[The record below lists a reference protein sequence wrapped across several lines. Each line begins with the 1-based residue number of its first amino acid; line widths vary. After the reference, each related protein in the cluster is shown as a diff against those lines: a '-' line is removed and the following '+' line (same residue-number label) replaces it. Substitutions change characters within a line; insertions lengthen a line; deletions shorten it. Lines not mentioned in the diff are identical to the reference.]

1 MQSKPLKTWGIVVQF
16 LPKWLTTRFT
26 TNRYKQEIETLSQDI
41 EKRIA
46 ETLAPIDE
54 KIAPKEIRPLINAIN
69 RLITYFEDRSHHEQD
84 FSANASHELRTP
96 LAGIRLQTEIA
107 MSTDDKEIQQRA
119 HQNVLIAI
127 DQNERLIEQLLTLA
141 RLTADRVELA
151 MEKLDVGQLSA
162 HVIANLQSLA
172 DEKQISLKLE
182 SQDNLTLRA
191 SEESLSI
198 LLHNLIRNAIN
209 YIPEGSKVEVKT
221 TTAKGGKIVLS
232 VADNGPGIPEEKHE
246 VVLRRFQKTANS
258 AKSGSGLGLAIVKR
272 ICDLHH
278 ATLELGR
285 TTKKGGL
292 KVTVTFNR

>member
-1 MQSKPLKTWGIVVQF
+1 LQF
-16 LPKWLTTRFT
+16 LPKWLINKFT
-26 TNRYKQEIETLSQDI
+26 TKRYRQEIETLSQDI

-69 RLITYFEDRSHHEQD
+69 RLITYFEDRSSHEQD

-107 MSTDDKEIQQRA
+107 MSTDDPVIQRKS

-127 DQNERLIEQLLTLA
+127 DQSERLIEQLLILA

-151 MEKLDVGQLSA
+151 MEKVNISQLSV
-162 HVIANLQSLA
+162 HVIANLHRLA
-172 DEKQISLKLE
+172 EEKHISLKLE
-182 SQDNLTLRA
+182 LPDNLTIIA
-191 SEESLSI
+191 CEESISI

-209 YIPEGSKVEVKT
+209 YIPDGSKIQVKAT
-221 TTAKGGKIVLS
+221 TTKSGKALLS
-232 VADNGPGIPEEKHE
+232 VADNGPGIPADKHDM
-246 VVLRRFQKTANS
+246 VLRRFQKARNS

-278 ATLELGR
+278 ATLELDK
-285 TTKKGGL
+285 TTKSGGL
-292 KVTVTFNR
+292 KVAVRFNR

>member
-1 MQSKPLKTWGIVVQF
+1 M
-16 LPKWLTTRFT
+16 LTERHFK
-26 TNRYKQEIETLSQDI
+26 REIEELSYDI
-41 EKRIA
+41 EKRI
-46 ETLAPIDE
+46 TKSLAPIDE
-54 KIAPKEIRPLINAIN
+54 KTAPKEIRPLINAIN
-69 RLITYFEDRSHHEQD
+69 RLITYFEDRSSHEQD

-107 MSTDDKEIQQRA
+107 MGTDDKEIQQKA

-141 RLTADRVELA
+141 RLTADSVELA
-151 MEKLDVGQLSA
+151 MEKVNLSQLLA

-172 DEKQISLKLE
+172 DEKKISLKLKSE
-182 SQDNLTLRA
+182 NNFTLIS

-209 YIPEGSKVEVKT
+209 YIPDKSKVEVKAV
-221 TTAKGGKIVLS
+221 TAKGAKIVLS

-246 VVLRRFQKTANS
+246 MVLRRFQKTENS
-258 AKSGSGLGLAIVKR
+258 AQSGSGLGLAIVKR